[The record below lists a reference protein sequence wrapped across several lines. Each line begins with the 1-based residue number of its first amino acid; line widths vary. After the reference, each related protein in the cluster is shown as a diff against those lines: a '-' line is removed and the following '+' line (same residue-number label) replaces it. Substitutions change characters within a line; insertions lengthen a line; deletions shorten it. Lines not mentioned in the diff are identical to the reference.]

1 MNDFSQHDHA
11 TAAELQED
19 LVLVSNDLFAVV
31 AQRQCWLKLPED
43 TATAVELIMLELELH
58 RQHYRLNYLLELLAW
73 RRQQQRSM

>member
-43 TATAVELIMLELELH
+43 TATAVELIMLD
-58 RQHYRLNYLLELLAW
+58 LELLRQRYRLSYLQQLRAW
-73 RRQQQRSM
+73 RQQQRSLL